1 MATARDAT
9 PEDFD
14 KKAQEYANNFWLWA
28 IASGTTYYF
37 LHWWC
42 LIPATFALLT
52 IAYSVSS
59 TKMADKLRKGTY
71 PIPSP
76 NNDTYYQSN

>member
-28 IASGTTYYF
+28 ELELGKKPKNY
-37 LHWWC
+37 
-42 LIPATFALLT
+42 
-52 IAYSVSS
+52 
-59 TKMADKLRKGTY
+59 
-71 PIPSP
+71 
-76 NNDTYYQSN
+76 